1 MAIKYLSNINL
12 SNNQLTNFKVDNVTS
27 DPSGLSGE
35 GQLIYRT
42 DTNELKFHTG
52 SNSWSTLG
60 TGSGSGTVTSITLGA
75 DSGSGTAITSAGTFT
90 FTGGTNITTSVSGT
104 TVTINADLSGTVTSV
119 AAAAGTGDKAGIA
132 IVSGSPIT
140 SSGTITIGVDIEG
153 QTELSA
159 TAAAGDYV
167 LIWDADADANK
178 KISVTNLV
186 AAAPQGDIT
195 GLTAGT
201 AIGITNPTGPVPT
214 INNTGVTSIV
224 AGTNVT
230 ISGATGAVTINAD
243 TQGDI
248 TAVAA
253 STDNDQKG
261 IEVTSGTGPIPEV
274 GVNIIGQTNLGGTAA
289 TDDELLIYD
298 LSTTTNK
305 SITVAN
311 LLAAAPQGDIT
322 AVTASTANAKKG
334 ITVAT
339 GTGPIPDVGL
349 DIINQTNLAATAAVD
364 DELIIYDLSTTT
376 NKSITVANLIAAAPQ
391 GDLTGL
397 TAGTGITITSAT
409 GPVPTITNAGVTS
422 AVASTGISVS
432 GATGAV
438 TFTNTGVTSIV
449 AGTGISINSATGAV
463 TVTNTVTNT
472 NYTYALSV
480 GAVSSNESTL
490 TLTGGGGG
498 SSTTAKFSGTTNEI
512 EITTPSTGDGG
523 DITIG
528 LPSDVTIGNDLTV
541 TGELAVS
548 GTGQSSF
555 GGQVTVPT
563 TPSAGTDAASKSY
576 VDTSVTGAL
585 VYQGGYNATTN
596 SPDLDSGSNIA
607 ITKGWTYT
615 VTVAGDFFTEAVEV
629 GDLLIAEEDMSASGG
644 STLAKWT
651 TVQNNIG
658 IATAAATDGA
668 AVKGIAGF
676 DSDNFSVT
684 TNGWVTLDTSGVTAA
699 AYGSASETLTA
710 TVDAQGLV
718 TAMADT
724 SISITASQVSDFC
737 AAVETC
743 ADSNLTY
750 AANIGDNSAVTY
762 RVTHSLDTRDVIVQ
776 IYDTTTYDTINAD
789 VVRTDPDY
797 VDITT
802 VTALGTAAARVLV
815 SKCA

>member
-12 SNNQLTNFKVDNVTS
+12 ANNQLTNFKVDNVTS

-42 DTNELKFHTG
+42 DTNELKYHTG

-90 FTGGTNITTSVSGT
+90 FTGGTNVTTSVSGT

-195 GLTAGT
+195 
-201 AIGITNPTGPVPT
+201 
-214 INNTGVTSIV
+214 
-224 AGTNVT
+224 
-230 ISGATGAVTINAD
+230 
-243 TQGDI
+243 
-248 TAVAA
+248 AVAA

-274 GVNIIGQTNLGGTAA
+274 GVNIIGQTNVGATAA
-289 TDDELLIYD
+289 NDDELLIYD
-298 LSTTTNK
+298 LSATTNK

-322 AVTASTANAKKG
+322 AVTASTDNAKKG

-397 TAGTGITITSAT
+397 TAGAGITITSAT

-449 AGTGISINSATGAV
+449 AGAGISINSATGAV
-463 TVTNTVTNT
+463 TVTNTVTDT

-480 GAVSSNESTL
+480 GAVAANESTL
-490 TLTGGGGG
+490 SLVGAGGG
-498 SSTTAKFSGTTNEI
+498 STTTAKFSGTTNEI
-512 EITTPSTGDGG
+512 EITTPGTGDGG

-528 LPSDVTIGNDLTV
+528 LPAAVTIGNDLTV
-541 TGELAVS
+541 TGELTVS

-563 TPSAGTDAASKSY
+563 TPSAGTDAASKNY

-615 VTVAGDFFTEAVEV
+615 VTVAGDFFTEA
-629 GDLLIAEEDMSASGG
+629 
-644 STLAKWT
+644 
-651 TVQNNIG
+651 
-658 IATAAATDGA
+658 
-668 AVKGIAGF
+668 
-676 DSDNFSVT
+676 
-684 TNGWVTLDTSGVTAA
+684 
-699 AYGSASETLTA
+699 
-710 TVDAQGLV
+710 
-718 TAMADT
+718 
-724 SISITASQVSDFC
+724 
-737 AAVETC
+737 
-743 ADSNLTY
+743 
-750 AANIGDNSAVTY
+750 
-762 RVTHSLDTRDVIVQ
+762 
-776 IYDTTTYDTINAD
+776 
-789 VVRTDPDY
+789 
-797 VDITT
+797 
-802 VTALGTAAARVLV
+802 
-815 SKCA
+815 

>member
-12 SNNQLTNFKVDNVTS
+12 ANNQLTNFKVDNVTS

-75 DSGSGTAITSAGTFT
+75 DSGTGTAITSAGTFT

-104 TVTINADLSGTVTSV
+104 TVTINADLAGTVTSV

-140 SSGTITIGVDIEG
+140 SAGTITIGVDIDG

-159 TAAAGDYV
+159 TAAGGDYV
-167 LIWDADADANK
+167 LVWDADADANK

-201 AIGITNPTGPVPT
+201 AISITDPTGPVPT
-214 INNTGVTSIV
+214 INNAGVTSIV

-248 TAVAA
+248 TAIAA

-274 GVNIIGQTNLGGTAA
+274 G
-289 TDDELLIYD
+289 
-298 LSTTTNK
+298 
-305 SITVAN
+305 
-311 LLAAAPQGDIT
+311 
-322 AVTASTANAKKG
+322 
-334 ITVAT
+334 
-339 GTGPIPDVGL
+339 L
-349 DIINQTNLAATAAVD
+349 DIINQTNLGGTAAVD
-364 DELIIYDLSTTT
+364 DELIIYDLSSTT

-391 GDLTGL
+391 GDITGL
-397 TAGTGITITSAT
+397 TAGTAITITDPT
-409 GPVPTITNAGVTS
+409 GPVPTINNAGVTS
-422 AVASTGISVS
+422 AVASTGVSVS

-449 AGTGISINSATGAV
+449 AGTGISISGATGAV

-472 NYTYALSV
+472 DANYALSV

-490 TLTGGGGG
+490 SLVGSSGG
-498 SSTTAKFSGTTNEI
+498 STTTAKFSGTTNEI
-512 EITTPSTGDGG
+512 QITTPSTGDGG
-523 DITIG
+523 DVTIG
-528 LPSDVTIGNDLTV
+528 LPDDVTIA
-541 TGELAVS
+541 GELTVS
-548 GTGQSSF
+548 GTGQSSI
-555 GGQVTVPT
+555 GGQLTVPA
-563 TPSAGTDAASKSY
+563 TPTASTDAASKGY
-576 VDTSVTGAL
+576 VLEQAAGVGSF
-585 VYQGGYNATTN
+585 QGGYNATTN
-596 SPDLDSGSNIA
+596 SPALSGGSNTA
-607 ITKGWTYT
+607 MNQGDFY
-615 VTVAGDFFTEAVEV
+615 VVSVAGTGFFSETLEV
-629 GDLLIAEEDMSASGG
+629 GDFIFANADIAASSSPVVGDY
-644 STLAKWT
+644 
-651 TVQNNIG
+651 TVVIADENIAG
-658 IATAAATDGA
+658 AGATDGA
-668 AVKGIAGF
+668 TNKGVAGF
-676 DSDNFSVT
+676 DSGNFGVT
-684 TNGWVTLDTSGVTAA
+684 ANGFVTLDATGVTAA

-737 AAVETC
+737 TAVETC
-743 ADSNLTY
+743 ADSNLTF
-750 AANIGDNSAVTY
+750 AANIGDNSAVSY
-762 RVTHSLDTRDVIVQ
+762 VVNHALDTRDVIVQ
-776 IYDTTTYDTINAD
+776 IYDTATYDTIQAD
-789 VVRTDPDY
+789 TVRTDADN
-797 VDITT
+797 VTITT
-802 VTALGTAAARVLV
+802 VTALGTDAARVLV